1 MVESS
6 ARLLG
11 KIIHARFDTSRR
23 KFINNRNP
31 DRPLMLRQNS
41 LIIGRIIMSHT
52 KISAAQMIKDLHME
66 RDYSG
71 INFRIFPSY
80 HSLSCMRVIFL
91 GNLVNPFDQKSDDYA
106 FQKKKKKKKDIY
118 YVFPEILTQYLID

>member
-1 MVESS
+1 
-6 ARLLG
+6 
-11 KIIHARFDTSRR
+11 
-23 KFINNRNP
+23 
-31 DRPLMLRQNS
+31 
-41 LIIGRIIMSHT
+41 MSHT

-106 FQKKKKKKKDIY
+106 FQKKKKKKDIY
-118 YVFPEILTQYLID
+118 YVFPEILTQYLRD